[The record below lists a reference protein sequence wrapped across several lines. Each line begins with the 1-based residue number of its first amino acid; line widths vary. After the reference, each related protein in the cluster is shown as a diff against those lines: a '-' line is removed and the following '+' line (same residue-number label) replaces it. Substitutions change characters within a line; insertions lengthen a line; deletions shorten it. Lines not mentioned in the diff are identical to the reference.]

1 MGKNDWPSRK
11 LGNGVHALVSR
22 LPWVWRRG
30 VPSKPFGPEFG
41 WHHAS
46 GKPLRG
52 KATSRPAV
60 PSEPQAAGQQK
71 CPGPERCLGP
81 PGGVLDVVAAYS
93 QAPESPPAINPA
105 PYMYGRCPGPPGGA
119 GEVVA
124 ACSQA
129 PKSPPAMCPAPF
141 MYGLG
146 GRLALEMAR
155 GRRKELAKWLR
166 HILRPQYPR
175 LLCIRL
181 RSCMA
186 SIAAWPWKWPG
197 GVERGWR
204 CGCGLFSGPNIA
216 ACYVSGSVHVWP
228 R

>member
-1 MGKNDWPSRK
+1 M
-11 LGNGVHALVSR
+11 
-22 LPWVWRRG
+22 
-30 VPSKPFGPEFG
+30 
-41 WHHAS
+41 
-46 GKPLRG
+46 
-52 KATSRPAV
+52 
-60 PSEPQAAGQQK
+60 
-71 CPGPERCLGP
+71 
-81 PGGVLDVVAAYS
+81 
-93 QAPESPPAINPA
+93 
-105 PYMYGRCPGPPGGA
+105 
-119 GEVVA
+119 VA

-129 PKSPPAMCPAPF
+129 PTSPPAMCPAPF

-228 R
+228 VAGWPWKWPGAVERGWQCGCGIFSGPKIPTCYVSGSVHVWPRWQLALEMAWGR